1 MLGFGYRTNECGFL
15 GIRSVDASRPPSSMS
30 SSIMTS
36 STHSQVQM
44 RPRTS
49 YTRKTR
55 PASVHVTGV
64 STDQHVGSHDNS
76 LVGKDGVLSRRSET
90 PSSVKSAVSRKASN
104 ELRRP
109 AGGSSQVASGKSSG
123 KTSPSP
129 MSQSVHETST
139 IKRQVKK
146 KVSPSVSNGKEVV
159 KGKVKTPEP
168 VVEKVEVV
176 KPEIIETQKDKV
188 IENFESIESAFGT
201 GSEDISYS
209 SKTPDLFGRAM
220 SADSNVTS
228 EVLDKSGRD
237 SASTNA
243 TLDESGGQ
251 EWSNPFITNVTPE
264 PTANVHQE
272 MGGGEGV
279 GVKQVSPVPPEV
291 KEEGGDDAGGKPKIM
306 TEEEAKA
313 ALAEKRRLAREA
325 VEREAARVAEVSW
338 SAVGLC

>member
-1 MLGFGYRTNECGFL
+1 
-15 GIRSVDASRPPSSMS
+15 
-30 SSIMTS
+30 
-36 STHSQVQM
+36 M

-49 YTRKTR
+49 YVRKTR

-76 LVGKDGVLSRRSET
+76 LVGKDISGLSSRRSET

-109 AGGSSQVASGKSSG
+109 ANSSSQVASGKSSG

-129 MSQSVHETST
+129 MSQSVVETST

-146 KVSPSVSNGKEVV
+146 KVSPSVSSSGKELG

-168 VVEKVEVV
+168 VVVEKVVEEVV
-176 KPEIIETQKDKV
+176 KPEIIEPQKDKV
-188 IENFESIESAFGT
+188 IENFESIESAFGS
-201 GSEDISYS
+201 GADDISYS

-272 MGGGEGV
+272 EV
-279 GVKQVSPVPPEV
+279 VKQASPVPPE
-291 KEEGGDDAGGKPKIM
+291 KEEGGDDADGKPKIM
-306 TEEEAKA
+306 TEEQAKA

-325 VEREAARVAEVSW
+325 VEKEAARVAEVSEREQLIGW
-338 SAVGLC
+338 LLKLVLITCYFCSWNALNWNARD